1 MGACPDDGPR
11 GVDSCEPELGRQ
23 SVPMYPRTLALV
35 DDDHEYSDYLAQ
47 HLRAQGID
55 VHVFGDSNLLLASAD
70 AYDFGF
76 YLLDLMLPGVDG
88 VELIKILRL
97 RTAAGVVVVSGRASQ
112 NVFASVVKAGAD
124 MYLAKPVQF
133 EQVLLTVEAI
143 HRRSGHSVPLEA
155 SWKLD
160 RQARDL
166 VAPDGARVALS
177 DTDMTVMDCLVEA
190 QGGAVS
196 RETLSARLG
205 YAPDDSSTD
214 ALNATIFRLRRRIER
229 ATPLPVPL
237 QAKSRVG
244 YLFRAKLTVI

>member
-1 MGACPDDGPR
+1 MTSPESTACKTEQD
-11 GVDSCEPELGRQ
+11 RQ
-23 SVPMYPRTLALV
+23 SVHMYPRTLALV
-35 DDDHEYSDYLAQ
+35 DDDREYSDYLAQ

-55 VHVFGDSNLLLASAD
+55 VHVFGDSNQLLARAD

-97 RTAAGVVVVSGRASQ
+97 RTTAGMVVVSGRAAPD
-112 NVFASVVKAGAD
+112 VFASVVKAGAD

-133 EQVLLTVEAI
+133 EQVLLTVEAV
-143 HRRSGHSVPLEA
+143 HRRSGHSVPLDA
-155 SWKLD
+155 PWKLD
-160 RQARDL
+160 RRARDL

-177 DTDMTVMDCLVEA
+177 DTDMTVMDCMVEA

-244 YLFRAKLTVI
+244 YLFRAALTVI